1 MAKIITKLMVSDNS
15 RKAKSQIRRYSQ
27 IFVLPVIAAVIFI
40 MAQLT
45 PSTALPFW
53 HSSDAVALE
62 ESANDSNEEDTA
74 PDSFEGEVYEED
86 SLNENTENNETSPQ
100 TTRLFQVRDEES
112 TIRDPFAAPLFY
124 EPLPEPAPD
133 PLLDSE
139 PEPVMD
145 PDMNDDE
152 TVGDLPITN
161 GASKDVI
168 MSK

>member
-133 PLLDSE
+133 PQLDSE

-161 GASKDVI
+161 GDSKDVI